1 MTMERRVVITAC
13 SAITPIGHEKDDIIL
28 SLKQGKSGVKPLR
41 DDGLLTEYIHSR
53 VFGTVDYPLD
63 YDFKRQYRKTM
74 GPVAFY
80 ACQVAKEILARANL
94 PPDFISSGRLGVAFS
109 STHGSPTVQRDI
121 YKTFFG
127 NLKSEFSSI
136 GAVDYLKSMVHT
148 TAVNIT
154 RMFGI
159 TGRVIASSTA
169 CTTSSQSIGFGY
181 EAVKYG
187 MQDAMICG
195 GADEYDTTTVAV
207 FDNLLACSTAYN
219 DTPESTPRP
228 FDTKRDGLVVGEGA
242 GAVLLE
248 EYEAARK
255 RGAPILAEVIGFA
268 CNNNGGDLI
277 LPNLEGITST
287 LKSALAEAGL
297 KPSDVDLISAHAT
310 ATKMGDVIE
319 AQAIA
324 DVYGD
329 SPDVIALKSYMG
341 HTMGSC
347 GVIELILNLYMMEQG
362 FIAPTL
368 NLDNVDERCA
378 MIRHV
383 RALKAADI
391 KTAAIQNFAFGGV
404 NTCLLIRNGSKTEN

>member
-1 MTMERRVVITAC
+1 MARRVVITAC
-13 SAITPIGHEKDDIIL
+13 SAITPIGHAKDDIIR
-28 SLKQGKSGVKPLR
+28 SLKQGKSGVRPLR
-41 DDGLLTEYIHSR
+41 DDGLLTEHIHSK
-53 VFGTVDYPLD
+53 VFGTVAYPLD
-63 YDFKRQYRKTM
+63 YDFKRLYRKTM

-80 ACQVAKEILARANL
+80 ACQVTKEVLEQAGL
-94 PPDFISSGRLGVAFS
+94 SEDFISSGRLGVAFS

-121 YKTFFG
+121 YKTFYSRS
-127 NLKSEFSSI
+127 KSEFSAI

-169 CTTSSQSIGFGY
+169 CTTSSQSVGFGY
-181 EAVKYG
+181 ESVKYG

-219 DTPESTPRP
+219 DWPECTPRP
-228 FDTKRDGLVVGEGA
+228 FDLKRDGLVVGEGA

-255 RGAPILAEVIGFA
+255 RGAPILAEVLGFA

-277 LPNLEGITST
+277 LPNLEGITRT
-287 LKSALAEAGL
+287 LETALDDARL
-297 KPSDVDLISAHAT
+297 QPSDIDLISAHAT

-324 DVYGD
+324 EVYGD
-329 SPDVIALKSYMG
+329 SPLVTALKSYMG

-347 GVIELILNLYMMEQG
+347 GVIELILNLYMMEKG
-362 FIAPTL
+362 FAAPTL

-383 RALKAADI
+383 RELADAEI
-391 KTAAIQNFAFGGV
+391 NIAAIQNFAFGGV
-404 NTCLLIRNGSKTEN
+404 NTCLIIKNGSRIE